1 MATDTEAAGGGASA
15 PFPEIAGPRAEALV
29 DVATLLAAR
38 RGESVRIEGVT
49 DPADPDRDA
58 YEHGGLLP
66 GPDATLAGP
75 TYEDWLQSEARS

>member
-1 MATDTEAAGGGASA
+1 MATDTKAATGPSAA
-15 PFPEIAGPRAEALV
+15 PFPEIAGPRAETLV

-49 DPADPDRDA
+49 DPADPDHDA
-58 YEHGGLLP
+58 YENGGLLP

-75 TYEDWLQSEARS
+75 TYEEWLESEARH